1 MLALLFCR
9 RNGGEKLAIV
19 ALKICFPFIIIRFPL
34 HAYLCACVFCVRCQ
48 QVITVMFDRDS
59 EVELSG
65 EPVRPFSNAAS
76 AEAWWHRHKLWLLG
90 PNPV

>member
-1 MLALLFCR
+1 
-9 RNGGEKLAIV
+9 
-19 ALKICFPFIIIRFPL
+19 
-34 HAYLCACVFCVRCQ
+34 
-48 QVITVMFDRDS
+48 MFDRDS